1 MRISNWSSD
10 VCSSDLWDATANLK
24 IEADA
29 SYAKSWLNPDG
40 QLTSDNADVGYG
52 FGIGPAL
59 GIAVN
64 GDSSDTIP
72 ELHNYGA
79 EGDPSRW
86 ADTSVI
92 GSHVTVRQAQ
102 KNTDAVKQGRLS
114 AEWKQDDFGIK
125 FGGSYLE
132 AHYKLQQRNTFANN
146 FWTPYAGY
154 GTASGSA
161 KIGRAHV

>member
-86 ADTSVI
+86 AD
-92 GSHVTVRQAQ
+92 
-102 KNTDAVKQGRLS
+102 
-114 AEWKQDDFGIK
+114 
-125 FGGSYLE
+125 
-132 AHYKLQQRNTFANN
+132 
-146 FWTPYAGY
+146 
-154 GTASGSA
+154 
-161 KIGRAHV
+161 KIGRASCRDRGCQYV

>member
-92 GSHVTVRQAQ
+92 GSHGTVRDR
-102 KNTDAVKQGRLS
+102 KSVVEGKSVSVRVNLGGCRI
-114 AEWKQDDFGIK
+114 IK
-125 FGGSYLE
+125 
-132 AHYKLQQRNTFANN
+132 
-146 FWTPYAGY
+146 
-154 GTASGSA
+154 
-161 KIGRAHV
+161 

>member
-102 KNTDAVKQGRLS
+102 KKDRKSTRLHSSHSCASRMPSS
-114 AEWKQDDFGIK
+114 A
-125 FGGSYLE
+125 
-132 AHYKLQQRNTFANN
+132 
-146 FWTPYAGY
+146 
-154 GTASGSA
+154 
-161 KIGRAHV
+161 